1 MSVVCASVTSPA
13 LRSASPSPSHS
24 STSLPTI
31 LCSPFSPP
39 QTSHRPLP
47 LRPSLH
53 FLTHYVSLENFLLCS
68 ICPFPT
74 SPTPFQQTHPLN
86 GCSPYRHAGP
96 GVLSLPRLN
105 SRGRVRP
112 PHTLLWT
119 FCAYWP
125 LYKQL
130 LIKKFKKSIITI
142 MGINQL
148 CTESVSIHA
157 CQEVRV

>member
-1 MSVVCASVTSPA
+1 MSSYVTLPVGG
-13 LRSASPSPSHS
+13 LCFCHVASPPSCLTITLSPLHLSACHPVL
-24 STSLPTI
+24 TFL
-31 LCSPFSPP
+31 PP

-96 GVLSLPRLN
+96 GVLSVRCAATTLPRLD

-112 PHTLLWT
+112 PQTLFWT
-119 FCAYWP
+119 RFFCAFGP
-125 LYKQL
+125 
-130 LIKKFKKSIITI
+130 F
-142 MGINQL
+142 INNF
-148 CTESVSIHA
+148 
-157 CQEVRV
+157 